1 MKMHLSMTVKGKES
15 FKEKFEKA
23 IKLNPN
29 LHLFLIQN
37 FAPSLMMALGLTA
50 EDGVVVDSFNAKFD
64 ELEKPKLT
72 EKELEYIRAL
82 ANGKNPVQLETPE
95 SFKTLVEKSE
105 NTQKT
110 H

>member
-50 EDGVVVDSFNAKFD
+50 EDGVVVDSFNAKFIED
-64 ELEKPKLT
+64 ELKKPTEEEIQRLQKL
-72 EKELEYIRAL
+72 ASDPF
-82 ANGKNPVQLETPE
+82 AV
-95 SFKTLVEKSE
+95 
-105 NTQKT
+105 
-110 H
+110 